1 MRVRSSFSRAVL
13 ALLLAQ
19 PIVALNGGT
28 RAEENAVSITTG
40 DGEKDV
46 EPRRLHG
53 RSRWQVHREV
63 VEVRVPKPAND
74 DDSGSDDSKT
84 TLSTSTTTSSD
95 LAATTSPNTWV
106 AVQHVTG
113 TAYTTVTCMTPKTV
127 ATSACSYINDKQTTC
142 VSTSAVIPTCLPGM
156 LCAFSD
162 TTGAVSCMK
171 KSGIDASGIVVV
183 AVFGLGVA
191 IAVVTICSMCCRE
204 RRQNKVARRAA
215 EARLEMLA
223 ARELKKKTAMVEVAA
238 AGGTGGAYAPLVN
251 AAEAHELSGAAPVHP
266 QEQRY
271 GD

>member
-1 MRVRSSFSRAVL
+1 MRVQSSFSTAVL

-19 PIVALNGGT
+19 PIVALNGGI

-40 DGEKDV
+40 NGENDV

-63 VEVRVPKPAND
+63 VEVRVPKPANGD
-74 DDSGSDDSKT
+74 DDSGSGDAKT
-84 TLSTSTTTSSD
+84 TLSTSTTTSSS

-127 ATSACSYINDKQTTC
+127 ATSACSYINDKETTC
-142 VSTSAVIPTCLPGM
+142 VSTSAVVPTCLPGM
-156 LCAFSD
+156 LCSFSG
-162 TTGAVSCMK
+162 TTGAVSCMR
-171 KSGIDASGIVVV
+171 KSGIDASGFVVV
-183 AVFGLGVA
+183 GVFGLGVA
-191 IAVVTICSMCCRE
+191 VAVVTICSMCCRE
-204 RRQNKVARRAA
+204 RRQTRAARRAA
-215 EARLEMLA
+215 EAKLEMLA
-223 ARELKKKTAMVEVAA
+223 AKELKKTSMVEVAG
-238 AGGTGGAYAPLVN
+238 AGGAGGAYAPLVN
-251 AAEAHELSGAAPVHP
+251 AADAHGPSGAAPVHP